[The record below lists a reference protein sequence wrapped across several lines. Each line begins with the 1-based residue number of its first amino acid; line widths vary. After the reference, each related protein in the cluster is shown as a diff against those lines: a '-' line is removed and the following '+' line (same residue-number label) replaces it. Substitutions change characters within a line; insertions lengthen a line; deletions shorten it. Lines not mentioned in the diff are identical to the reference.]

1 MLPGGRTVL
10 VVDDAAIIRDATVAL
25 LACEGYDAVAVN
37 NGREA
42 LNLLQQGTV
51 RPALILLDLAMP
63 VMDGF
68 AFRAAQMCDS
78 NLSAIPVIVMSATP
92 PLALAAA
99 VEALRAVA
107 GIAKPVDADALLSLV
122 AANCSW

>member
-1 MLPGGRTVL
+1 MLRGARTVL

-25 LACEGYDAVAVN
+25 LASEGYDAVAVN

-42 LNLLQQGTV
+42 LSLLEQGTV
-51 RPALILLDLAMP
+51 RPSLILLDLAMP

-78 NLSAIPVIVMSATP
+78 TLAAIPVIVMSGTP
-92 PLALAAA
+92 PVALAAA
-99 VEALRAVA
+99 VAALRAVA

-122 AANCSW
+122 AASCSW